1 MTDFTPLEAMEGMT
15 LVKPTEPSDD
25 TLLAGYLRHYRLGV
39 LLKDETTLHVGNIE
53 AMPYRLWTQV
63 WTPPQPRGTAIIVH
77 GYYDHLGLYRHLL
90 ELLLE
95 ENLQVVMWDLP
106 GHGLSSGERA
116 DIEDFA
122 EYGQCLRQLQ
132 QRLTDEGLTNG
143 PWLGLGQSTG
153 ASILATDA
161 LSQGDNDH
169 WLGLVLLAPLVRP
182 WNWTRSAWVHS
193 IVGPFVSSVPR
204 RFRPNSN
211 DTDFTTF
218 LREQDPLQPL
228 RLPTGWVTAM
238 RRWMPQLMEL
248 PSSQLPALI
257 IQGDND
263 LTVDG
268 PWNLTVLEGKFPN
281 ATIHRHPEARHHL
294 VNEIE
299 PIRREL
305 FEQVRQFI
313 NLLLVTAA
321 VDARSQPICS
331 NSRASQR

>member
-15 LVKPTEPSDD
+15 LVQLEELSDR
-25 TLLAGYLRHYRLGV
+25 TPLAGYLDHYRLRV
-39 LLKDETTLHVGNIE
+39 LLKDKTTLHVGNIE
-53 AMPYRLWTQV
+53 VEPYRLWAQV
-63 WTPPQPRGTAIIVH
+63 WSPPQPRGTAIIVH
-77 GYYDHLGLYRHLL
+77 GYYDHMGLYRHLL

-116 DIEDFA
+116 DIKDFA

-132 QRLTDEGLTNG
+132 QRLCDDGLAKG
-143 PWLGLGQSTG
+143 PWLGVGQSTG

-161 LSQGDNDH
+161 LSHADDGH
-169 WLGLVLLAPLVRP
+169 WCGLVLLAPLVRP
-182 WNWTRSAWVHS
+182 WNWARSAWVHS

-211 DTDFTTF
+211 DADFTTF
-218 LREQDPLQPL
+218 LRERDPLQPL

-248 PSSQLPALI
+248 PPSLLPTLI
-257 IQGDND
+257 LQGDED

-268 PWNLTVLEGKFPN
+268 PWNLAVLEGKFPR
-281 ATIHRHPEARHHL
+281 ATIHRHSEARHHL

-305 FEQVRQFI
+305 FEQIRQFI
-313 NLLLVTAA
+313 NPLLVTAA

-331 NSRASQR
+331 HSRASQR